1 MRVSVIVP
9 ALNEEAALP
18 ATLRALQSLRGEK
31 EIIIVDGGSTDA
43 TCAIAT
49 SHGVRLHRS
58 IRGRGPQQHAG
69 ALIATGDV
77 FWFVHADTLPPPE
90 SLEQIAATLAD
101 PASAG
106 GNFNLIFDG
115 ASRAARVMTRL
126 YPHLRLLGLSYGDAG
141 IFVRR
146 SVYERSGGF
155 RPYALFED
163 LDLIRRVR
171 RAGRFVHLAT
181 PIVTSSRRFE
191 QRRFALVWCRWTA
204 LQVLFWLGVHP
215 NTLARWYAA
224 VR

>member
-18 ATLRALQSLRGEK
+18 GTLRALQALRGDK
-31 EIIIVDGGSTDA
+31 EIIVVDGGSTDA
-43 TCAIAT
+43 TCDLAARQ
-49 SHGVRLHRS
+49 GARLHRAA
-58 IRGRGPQQHAG
+58 RGRGPQQHAG

-90 SLEQIAATLAD
+90 SLEQITTALVD
-101 PASAG
+101 PAVAG

-115 ASRAARVMTRL
+115 SSRAARLMTRV

-146 SVYERSGGF
+146 TVYERLGGF
-155 RPYALFED
+155 RSYALFED
-163 LDLIRRVR
+163 LDLIRRLR
-171 RAGRFVHLAT
+171 RAGRFAHLST
-181 PIVTSSRRFE
+181 PIITSSRRFE
-191 QRRFALVWCRWTA
+191 QRRFALIWCRWTA
-204 LQVLFWLGVHP
+204 LQVLFWLGVPP

-224 VR
+224 IR